1 MQRKGC
7 ILKKSF
13 SLLLSIIF
21 LMIMAFI
28 GAMVMSFSAS
38 SSHHS
43 SNLFLDTKAN
53 LALKSSTAYAILALH
68 GHNFKNGLIKEINLS
83 YPFFNSNIKFHYFLT
98 NCSSADSN
106 CSKIITKDTNATVLV
121 YVTVTSKLPNYPLRK
136 VKVTLQTP

>member
-1 MQRKGC
+1 MKKG
-7 ILKKSF
+7 F

-28 GAMVMSFSAS
+28 GIMTLSFNAS
-38 SSHHS
+38 SSHHM

-53 LALKSSTAYAILALH
+53 LALKSSTEYALLALH
-68 GHNFKNGLIKEINLS
+68 GHDYRNGLLNEINIS
-83 YPFFNSNIKFHYFLT
+83 YPFFNSNIRFHYFLT
-98 NCSSADSN
+98 DCPDNNDN
-106 CSKIITKDTNATVLV
+106 CSKIKTKDTNGTVLV

>member
-1 MQRKGC
+1 MKKG
-7 ILKKSF
+7 F

-28 GAMVMSFSAS
+28 GAMVISFSAS

-43 SNLFLDTKAN
+43 SNIFLDTRAK

-68 GHNFKNGLIKEINLS
+68 GHDFSKGRINEINLS

-98 NCSSADSN
+98 NCSSTDVN
-106 CSKIITKDTNATVLV
+106 CSAIKTQDTNATVLV

-136 VKVTLQTP
+136 VKVTLQMP